1 MTILKKIMRTK
12 LKNLNWD
19 KTQFLAKLHF
29 GPKNL
34 PPPPRNPVQSRPK
47 SNHFR
52 QENQIRILRHIPG
65 TDNFKMSATVKVE
78 TFLVKKMSPTESC
91 FPVLRVLRV
100 RI

>member
-1 MTILKKIMRTK
+1 MCAGGGQEGKVGE
-12 LKNLNWD
+12 
-19 KTQFLAKLHF
+19 KLHF

-78 TFLVKKMSPTESC
+78 TSLVKKMSPTESC